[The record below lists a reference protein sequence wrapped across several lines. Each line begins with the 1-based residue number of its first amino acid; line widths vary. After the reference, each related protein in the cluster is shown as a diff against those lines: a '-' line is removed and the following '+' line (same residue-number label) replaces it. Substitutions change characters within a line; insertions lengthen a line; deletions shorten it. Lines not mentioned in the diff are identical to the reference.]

1 MLYCFTA
8 QDTERVRRLEVMK
21 ENGQAK
27 IDEKANQPMK
37 DVNAIKRLAIN
48 VPHDPIII
56 GTSEDVGTARCRA
69 NHVSAQIDYCEE
81 QEFLKKMK
89 FKIV

>member
-1 MLYCFTA
+1 MQSNA
-8 QDTERVRRLEVMK
+8 QY
-21 ENGQAK
+21 K
-27 IDEKANQPMK
+27 IEEKASQSIK
-37 DVNAIKRLAIN
+37 DANSVKRLAIN

-56 GTSEDVGTARCRA
+56 ATSEDVGTARCRA

-81 QEFLKKMK
+81 QEFLKKMQ

>member
-1 MLYCFTA
+1 
-8 QDTERVRRLEVMK
+8 V
-21 ENGQAK
+21 
-27 IDEKANQPMK
+27 
-37 DVNAIKRLAIN
+37 

-81 QEFLKKMK
+81 QEFMKKHN

>member
-1 MLYCFTA
+1 MQQNA
-8 QDTERVRRLEVMK
+8 QLRK
-21 ENGQAK
+21 
-27 IDEKANQPMK
+27 DEKANQPVK
-37 DVNAIKRLAIN
+37 DANYLKRLIHS

-81 QEFLKKMK
+81 QEFLKRMQ